1 MSRLKEILD
10 IVTANSEEDIDS
22 LLDMM
27 SPQNFERSEMSE
39 VFESNIGYDP
49 ISYYD
54 KKRLVEMVEELE
66 VSPDIS
72 EDVSEL
78 IKDSRESIV
87 DEAYEVFDDNRD
99 EYLKKSLDHVVEDK
113 YGYEPDTDLDDEDDD

>member
-10 IVTANSEEDIDS
+10 IVTANSEEDVDS

-39 VFESNIGYDP
+39 VFESTIGYDP

-54 KKRLVEMVEELE
+54 KKRLAEMVEELE